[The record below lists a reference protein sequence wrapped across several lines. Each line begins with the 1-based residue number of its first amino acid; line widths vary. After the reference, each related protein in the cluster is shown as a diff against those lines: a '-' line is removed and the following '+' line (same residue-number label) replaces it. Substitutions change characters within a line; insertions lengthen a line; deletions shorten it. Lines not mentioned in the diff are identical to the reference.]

1 MNGKKSYTRNRL
13 SIDINPEEHQEIKIF
28 ATLHGKT
35 IREYVLESIRE
46 RLDRE
51 SEEKQLLAMT
61 TQINPAL
68 KEVWNNKNKY
78 NRTEIRTSFRK

>member
-1 MNGKKSYTRNRL
+1 MNGKKSYARNRL
-13 SIDINPEEHQEIKIF
+13 SIDIDPEEHQKIKVF
-28 ATLHGKT
+28 AVLQGKT

-61 TQINPAL
+61 TQINPVL
-68 KEVWNNKNKY
+68 KEVWNNKKDDIY
-78 NRTEIRTSFRK
+78 NEI

>member
-1 MNGKKSYTRNRL
+1 MNGKKSYARNRL
-13 SIDINPEEHQEIKIF
+13 SIDIDPEEHQKIKVF
-28 ATLHGKT
+28 AVLQGKT

-61 TQINPAL
+61 TQINPVL
-68 KEVWNNKNKY
+68 KDVWNNRKDDIY
-78 NRTEIRTSFRK
+78 NEV

>member
-13 SIDINPEEHQEIKIF
+13 SIDIDPEEHQKIKVF
-28 ATLHGKT
+28 AVLQGKT

-61 TQINPAL
+61 TQINPVL
-68 KEVWNNKNKY
+68 KDVWNNKKDD
-78 NRTEIRTSFRK
+78 

>member
-1 MNGKKSYTRNRL
+1 MNNKKGFARNRL
-13 SIDINPEEHQEIKIF
+13 SIDINPEEHQKIKVF

-68 KEVWNNKNKY
+68 KEVWDNKKDDIY
-78 NRTEIRTSFRK
+78 NEI

>member
-1 MNGKKSYTRNRL
+1 MNGKKSCTRNRL

-68 KEVWNNKNKY
+68 KEVWNNKKDSIY
-78 NRTEIRTSFRK
+78 DEI

>member
-13 SIDINPEEHQEIKIF
+13 SIDIDPEEHQKIKVF
-28 ATLHGKT
+28 AVLQGKT

-61 TQINPAL
+61 TQINPVL
-68 KEVWNNKNKY
+68 KEIWNNKKDDIY
-78 NRTEIRTSFRK
+78 NEI

>member
-1 MNGKKSYTRNRL
+1 MNGKKSYARNRL
-13 SIDINPEEHQEIKIF
+13 SIDIDPEEHQKIKVF
-28 ATLHGKT
+28 AVLQGKT

-61 TQINPAL
+61 TQINLVL
-68 KEVWNNKNKY
+68 KEVWNNKKDDIY
-78 NRTEIRTSFRK
+78 NEI

>member
-1 MNGKKSYTRNRL
+1 MDSKKSLTRNRL
-13 SIDINPEEHQEIKIF
+13 SIDIDPEEHQKIKVF
-28 ATLHGKT
+28 AVLQGKT

-61 TQINPAL
+61 TQINPVL
-68 KEVWNNKNKY
+68 KEVWNNKKDD
-78 NRTEIRTSFRK
+78 

>member
-1 MNGKKSYTRNRL
+1 MNGKKSYVRNRL
-13 SIDINPEEHQEIKIF
+13 SIDIDPEEHQKIKVF
-28 ATLHGKT
+28 AVLQGKT

-61 TQINPAL
+61 TQINLAL
-68 KEVWNNKNKY
+68 KEVWNNKKDDIY
-78 NRTEIRTSFRK
+78 NEI

>member
-1 MNGKKSYTRNRL
+1 MNSKKSYARNRL
-13 SIDINPEEHQEIKIF
+13 SIDIDPEEHQKIKVF
-28 ATLHGKT
+28 AVLQGKT

-61 TQINPAL
+61 TQINLAL
-68 KEVWNNKNKY
+68 KEVWNNKKDDIY
-78 NRTEIRTSFRK
+78 NEI

>member
-13 SIDINPEEHQEIKIF
+13 SIDIDPEEHQKIKVF
-28 ATLHGKT
+28 AVLQGKT

-61 TQINPAL
+61 TQINPVL
-68 KEVWNNKNKY
+68 KDVWNNKKDDICN
-78 NRTEIRTSFRK
+78 EV

>member
-1 MNGKKSYTRNRL
+1 MNGKKSYARNRL
-13 SIDINPEEHQEIKIF
+13 SIDIDPEEHQKIKVF
-28 ATLHGKT
+28 AVLQGKT

-61 TQINPAL
+61 TQINPVL
-68 KEVWNNKNKY
+68 KEVWDNKKDDIY
-78 NRTEIRTSFRK
+78 NEI

>member
-13 SIDINPEEHQEIKIF
+13 SIDIDPEEHQRIKVF
-28 ATLHGKT
+28 AVLQGKT
-35 IREYVLESIRE
+35 IREYVLESVRE

-61 TQINPAL
+61 TQINPVL
-68 KEVWNNKNKY
+68 KEVWDNKKDDIY
-78 NRTEIRTSFRK
+78 NEI

>member
-1 MNGKKSYTRNRL
+1 MNNKKGYTRNRL
-13 SIDINPEEHQEIKIF
+13 SIDIDPEEHQKLKLF
-28 ATLHGKT
+28 AVLQGKT

-61 TQINPAL
+61 TQINPVL
-68 KEVWNNKNKY
+68 KEVWNNKKDDIY
-78 NRTEIRTSFRK
+78 NEI

>member
-13 SIDINPEEHQEIKIF
+13 SIDIDPEEHQKIKVF
-28 ATLHGKT
+28 AVLQGKT

-61 TQINPAL
+61 TQINPVL
-68 KEVWNNKNKY
+68 KEVWNNKKDDIY
-78 NRTEIRTSFRK
+78 NEI

>member
-13 SIDINPEEHQEIKIF
+13 SIDIDPEEHQKIKVF
-28 ATLHGKT
+28 AVLQGKT

-61 TQINPAL
+61 TQINPVL
-68 KEVWNNKNKY
+68 KEVWDNKKDDIY
-78 NRTEIRTSFRK
+78 NEI

>member
-1 MNGKKSYTRNRL
+1 MNGKKSSTRNRL
-13 SIDINPEEHQEIKIF
+13 SIDIDPEEHQKLKVF
-28 ATLHGKT
+28 AILQGKT

-61 TQINPAL
+61 TQINLAL
-68 KEVWNNKNKY
+68 KDVWNNKKDDIY
-78 NRTEIRTSFRK
+78 NEV